1 MASNKGFF
9 NSGFGSFVNGLLFGL
24 PSLISSWFTSSRLTG
39 AEREQNKFNA
49 EQAQL
54 QRDFEAQQA
63 VQAMD
68 FSAEQVQQQMDFQR
82 EMSNTQWQRGV
93 EDMQA
98 AGVNPALAYSHGGAA
113 APSGSAA
120 SGVAASGAAAS
131 GSGRGMPF
139 TMSELMASL
148 RMRKEM
154 DYLDAQTKNVEEDT
168 RNKESERRKRDVET
182 EWLPAV
188 YASEI
193 GLREKTVEKYASEI
207 QSILVST
214 EGQRLANE
222 WNPKLWQ
229 NTLDNGE
236 VDRKATIVGIAKM
249 QQEISNLI
257 AQKQLTIEQTE
268 VQKLMQGLTAAQTA
282 LAAAQTENVS
292 VSAWQ
297 TGFENQFLVD
307 FGFKPGSNIFQA
319 VTGLLGRT
327 SQVLAHPV
335 QFIRDLFK

>member
-1 MASNKGFF
+1 MATNKSFF
-9 NSGFGSFVNGLLFGL
+9 NTGFGSFVNGLLFGL
-24 PSLISSWFTSSRLTG
+24 PSLISGWFTSSRLTG
-39 AEREQNKFNA
+39 AEREQNAFNA
-49 EQAQL
+49 QQAEI

-63 VQAMD
+63 QQAMD
-68 FSAEQVQQQMDFQR
+68 FSAAQVQQQMDFQR

-93 EDMQA
+93 QDMQA
-98 AGVNPALAYSHGGAA
+98 AGLNPALAYSQGGAV
-113 APSGSAA
+113 APSGASA

-139 TMSELMASL
+139 SMSDVMSAL

-154 DYLDAQTKNVEEDT
+154 DLLDAQAENVREDT
-168 RNKESERRKRDVET
+168 RNKESERKKRDVET
-182 EWLPAV
+182 EWLPSV

-193 GLREKTVEKYASEI
+193 GLREKTVEKYGSEI

-236 VDRKATIVGIAKM
+236 VDRKSTIVGIAKM

-268 VQKLMQGLTAAQTA
+268 VQKLMQALTAAQTA
-282 LAAAQTENVS
+282 LASAQAENVS

-297 TGFENQFLVD
+297 TGFENQFLSD
-307 FGFKPGSNIFQA
+307 FGYKPGANLFQA

-327 SQVLAHPV
+327 SQVLAHPRE
-335 QFIRDLFK
+335 FIQNLFK